1 MSTLVPP
8 SPVPPY
14 GVAVIG
20 SGPDARYA
28 CERFA
33 LHHDF
38 AVVAEL
44 DPANSATSIASL
56 LKNDRLH
63 VIYFAGPDHG
73 ERSVGDLISDSLQ
86 AGKHIVSRSGV
97 LKDIARHRD
106 LMAQATDSV
115 MAVVEE
121 PRRWDED
128 FLNARLLIDTGKLG
142 SLKRIRLATHEL
154 KFPGE
159 SFPNGVLRDL
169 GLHWMDQLLA
179 FVKEDLASCHLRRN
193 FSKQGSVDDGFVA
206 VMEFT
211 SGVSAMIEI
220 QTTSLLSSRSGWFVE
235 GTEGAYRNGRLYTR
249 TNDGEIVDEPVERPT
264 ESSQGFVGTLA
275 AAIGGAPIA
284 RSCLVSLTHAAR
296 VQAVMDSLLANE
308 QR

>member
-14 GVAVIG
+14 GVAVLG

-44 DPANSATSIASL
+44 DPANSLTSIASL

-73 ERSVGDLISDSLQ
+73 ERSVGNLISDGLR
-86 AGKHIVSRSGV
+86 AHKHIVLRSGV
-97 LKDIARHRD
+97 VKDLARHCD
-106 LMAQATDSV
+106 LIALATDGV

-142 SLKRIRLATHEL
+142 PLKRIRLATHEL

-193 FSKQGSVDDGFVA
+193 FSKQETVDDGFVA
-206 VMEFT
+206 ILEFT
-211 SGVSAMIEI
+211 GGISAMIEI

-235 GTEGAYRNGRLYTR
+235 GTAGAYRNGRFYTR
-249 TNDGEIVDEPVERPT
+249 TNDGEIIDEPVERPT
-264 ESSQGFVGTLA
+264 EFLKGFVGTLA
-275 AAIGGAPIA
+275 AAIGGDPIA

-296 VQAVMDSLLANE
+296 VQAVMTSLLANE